1 MRKLSEET
9 LRVLLNRPRVCQRCK
24 SRENIQFHHNIIF
37 EGKQSDCPSTILSLC
52 KKCHDKE
59 KTIKDDLD
67 RIMLNQMSDEE
78 IKMFSKVVNLKARK
92 EYLNGVRKIQ

>member
-1 MRKLSEET
+1 ME
-9 LRVLLNRPRVCQRCK
+9 LLKRPKVCQRCR
-24 SRENIQFHHNIIF
+24 SRENIQFHHNLIF
-37 EGKQSDCPSTILSLC
+37 EGRQSDCPSTILSLC

-78 IKMFSKVVNLKARK
+78 IKTFSKVVNLQARK
-92 EYLNGVRKIQ
+92 KYLNGIRKVQ